1 MECDMTKGPAA
12 RLVLSFTIPLFFG
25 NLFQQLYAMVDT
37 IIVGRFVGVEALA
50 AVGATG
56 GFSFMVIGFAQGLTA
71 GFSVIISQR
80 FGAKDMDGVRKA
92 FAQSFICS
100 ALLSLLLAAVFGFL
114 SMPLLRLIQ
123 TPENI
128 ISDANDYILIIYLGI
143 GTSIFYNLFS
153 SILRA
158 VGDGK
163 SPVIFLLISSALNV
177 VLDLFFVIT
186 VPLACAGVAIA
197 TVLAQ
202 GISAVISL
210 IYIWKRF
217 PMFRIRKD
225 DWSPDIRQIGHLLRI
240 GIPGAVQF
248 SVCAVGV
255 IIVQIAINGF
265 GSDAVAA
272 YSVGSK
278 IETLMTQ
285 FFPALGMAISTYA
298 GQNLGALDFPRIR
311 RGFRTAFIIM
321 AAGAAITSLLS
332 WLLADPLTGL
342 FLDREATAPEIIA
355 MSEQYVHTVLWFF
368 IPLGMIF
375 LYRTGC
381 QGLGS
386 GAIPMIS
393 SLIELGMRCMAA
405 FTLPLAF
412 GYAGICFASPF
423 AWLSAGLVLPFFYFR
438 LIRNIEGKYARQ
450 LTRIRDFC

>member
-186 VPLACAGVAIA
+186 VPLACYHYAYYYLGSRSIYVMRRLPDRWEQWRRCLAVPVLLAAVFLLAIELL
-197 TVLAQ
+197 TFVYFLKF
-202 GISAVISL
+202 L
-210 IYIWKRF
+210 LET
-217 PMFRIRKD
+217 
-225 DWSPDIRQIGHLLRI
+225 PDPCLPSDPWRQLL
-240 GIPGAVQF
+240 
-248 SVCAVGV
+248 
-255 IIVQIAINGF
+255 
-265 GSDAVAA
+265 
-272 YSVGSK
+272 Y
-278 IETLMTQ
+278 
-285 FFPALGMAISTYA
+285 ALGGGRA
-298 GQNLGALDFPRIR
+298 
-311 RGFRTAFIIM
+311 
-321 AAGAAITSLLS
+321 
-332 WLLADPLTGL
+332 
-342 FLDREATAPEIIA
+342 
-355 MSEQYVHTVLWFF
+355 
-368 IPLGMIF
+368 
-375 LYRTGC
+375 
-381 QGLGS
+381 
-386 GAIPMIS
+386 
-393 SLIELGMRCMAA
+393 
-405 FTLPLAF
+405 
-412 GYAGICFASPF
+412 
-423 AWLSAGLVLPFFYFR
+423 
-438 LIRNIEGKYARQ
+438 
-450 LTRIRDFC
+450 